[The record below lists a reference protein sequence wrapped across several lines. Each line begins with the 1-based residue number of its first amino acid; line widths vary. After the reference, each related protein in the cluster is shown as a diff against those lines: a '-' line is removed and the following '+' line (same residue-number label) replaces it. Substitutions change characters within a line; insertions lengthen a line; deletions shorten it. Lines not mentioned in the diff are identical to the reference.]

1 MTLEDH
7 IFVLEADRGNLHL
20 RVKELL
26 AEAELWK
33 EIAAALQRDFDAAIN
48 APCPH
53 CGERP

>member
-7 IFVLEADRGNLHL
+7 IVVLEADRGNLHL

-26 AEAELWK
+26 AEVELWK
-33 EIAAALQRDFDAAIN
+33 EIAAALQRDFDATMN